1 MRRRVFVGGAFAGA
15 VSASGGRSTPTR
27 IPDIPQRVFGKT
39 GQKVTIVG
47 LAGGRLYL
55 TSVEQARAVV
65 RRAVELGVTY
75 FDNARN
81 YGDGV
86 AEETFGA
93 VLPPHRQR
101 IFLTSKSVERTRQGA
116 EADLHRSLKA
126 LRTDY
131 LDLWQIHGVAETKD
145 VEAVFAPGGAIEA
158 FEAARQSG
166 KCRFIGFT
174 GHQDPAVHLEML
186 RRYNRYD
193 SIFMPLHV
201 ADPHFLSFEKQVLP
215 VAVSRSLG
223 IQAMKTTA
231 NSKLLQGFSVQDCL
245 RYVLSLP
252 VHCASMGANTPAQI
266 EDDVRIACEFTP
278 LSAAQMEELRQRSA
292 ALKGPALEDWKRDP
306 SRASIDR
313 RSPYHGG

>member
-1 MRRRVFVGGAFAGA
+1 MRRRVFVGGAFAGVA
-15 VSASGGRSTPTR
+15 AAQSGRPAKGVTS
-27 IPDIPQRVFGKT
+27 DIPQRVFGKT
-39 GQKVTIVG
+39 GQKVSIVG

-55 TSVEQARAVV
+55 TSLEQAKAVV

-81 YGDGV
+81 YGEGV

-93 VLPPHRQR
+93 VLPPHRKR
-101 IFLTSKSVERTRQGA
+101 IFLTSKSVERTRIGA

-131 LDLWQIHGVAETKD
+131 LDLWQIHGVAEMKD
-145 VEAVFAPGGAIEA
+145 VDAVFAPGGAIEA
-158 FEAARQSG
+158 FEAARKAG
-166 KCRFIGFT
+166 KCRFMGFT

-186 RRYNRYD
+186 KRYDRYD
-193 SIFMPLHV
+193 SIFMPLNA

-215 VAVSRSLG
+215 VAVARGLG

-231 NSKLLQGFSVQDCL
+231 NAKLLQSFNIQDCL

-252 VHCASMGANTPAQI
+252 IHCASMGANTPGQI

-278 LSAAQMEELRQRSA
+278 LSSEQMAELRQRSEP
-292 ALKGPALEDWKRDP
+292 LKGPALENWKRDP

-313 RSPYHGG
+313 RPAYQGG